1 MGFSE
6 KIRRQALV
14 ACRRRCVICGKFKG
28 TKIEVHHLIP
38 VAMGGSNDFDN
49 AIPLCFDCHADIGQK
64 FYREHA
70 KGTKYSVPELKQQRD
85 KFYKMIENNP
95 KLEISVEAAEKL
107 EIIKQIFDYL
117 FVREKDEIG
126 FNNHYKALSCS
137 YELVYQSLNNAISFE
152 CFNELIRFLRNR
164 GYVKTEYL
172 KETKNNT
179 IDGLIYGT
187 ENGLMFYVKNF
198 LEA

>member
-14 ACRRRCVICGKFKG
+14 ACRRRCVMCGKFKG
-28 TKIEVHHLIP
+28 IKIEVHHLIP

-95 KLEISVEAAEKL
+95 KSEISVEAAEKL
-107 EIIKQIFDYL
+107 EIIKLIFDCL
-117 FVREKDEIG
+117 FKREEDVIG
-126 FNNHYKALSCS
+126 FNNHYNAMNWS
-137 YELVYQSLNNAISFE
+137 YEMVYQSLNNAISFE
-152 CFNELIRFLRNR
+152 CFNELICLLRKK
-164 GYVKTEYL
+164 GYVKTDNL
-172 KETKNNT
+172 RKTKNNT
-179 IDGLIYGT
+179 IDGLICGT
-187 ENGLMFYVKNF
+187 KIGLIFYVENF